1 MKKSRISLAATALAM
16 ASGAGAAIAA
26 TPALARQFVVDCALK
41 VHDAMLGYMGRSG
54 MVLYATLP
62 TKSGAMTL
70 FDISQGMDP
79 QGKVARTINLLS
91 QTNEMLTDMTWIEG
105 NLPTGHKASIL
116 TGLPVPVWRKLYQG
130 VPASKATRASVTD
143 SLGMLEAR
151 AEVDKKAYQLNGNS
165 AAWRLAQN
173 EPFMEAMNQNMAE
186 TVVYGD
192 ATINPER
199 FNGFAPRFSQIAGA
213 GNGGNIIDAGGTGSN
228 NTSIWLVG
236 WSETTVTGIYPKGD
250 ENVGLSHQDLGE
262 GDAFDELGN
271 RYRALMDLWNWD
283 AGLHVA
289 DWRYI
294 VRIANINVTDLVAQT
309 GTQAM
314 TASTAIAKLM
324 IRAQALIPNT
334 GKARFAFYANRTV
347 KSLLQVAALD
357 RSQNALAIVPS
368 ANQFGAV
375 APGGVRNDLNFF
387 GTPIRTVDRILNTE
401 ARIV

>member
-1 MKKSRISLAATALAM
+1 MKKSFVSLAAMALV
-16 ASGAGAAIAA
+16 AGSAAGSAIAA
-26 TPALARQFVVDCALK
+26 VPSQARKFIADCALK
-41 VHDAMLGYMGRSG
+41 AYEAVEAYMGRSG

-79 QGKVARTINLLS
+79 EGKVARTINLLS
-91 QTNEMLTDMTWIEG
+91 QTNEMLTDMTWMQG

-173 EPFMEAMNQNMAE
+173 VPFTEAMNQNMAE
-186 TVVYGD
+186 TVIYGD
-192 ATINPER
+192 ATINAER

-236 WSETTVTGIYPKGD
+236 WSENTVTGIYPKGD
-250 ENVGLSHQDLGE
+250 ENVGLHHQDLGE
-262 GDAFDELGN
+262 LDAFDELNN
-271 RYRALMDLWNWD
+271 RYRALGDLWTWD

-294 VRIANINVTDLVAQT
+294 VRIANINVADLVAQT

-314 TASTAIAKLM
+314 TAATAIAKLM
-324 IRAQALIPNT
+324 IRAQALIPNP
-334 GKARFAFYANRTV
+334 GMARFAFYANRTT

-375 APGGVRNDLNFF
+375 TPGGVRNDLNFF